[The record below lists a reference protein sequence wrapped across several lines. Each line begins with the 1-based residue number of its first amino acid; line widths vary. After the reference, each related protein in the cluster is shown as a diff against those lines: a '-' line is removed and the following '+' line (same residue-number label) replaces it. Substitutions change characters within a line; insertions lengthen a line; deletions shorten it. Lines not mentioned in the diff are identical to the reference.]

1 MGEGRGGAGNAS
13 SSAVG
18 REFGNAFG
26 GISGRPGHV
35 LLVVPEGAHTR
46 EERRERA
53 ERDAV
58 ARGEVAIRAFDP
70 AGSGRHAR
78 RPVAVGMVAL
88 ELTEPA
94 ADAAVLFDVG
104 AEAVSR
110 RMGHHDLLREVLVVA
125 GVVDPVAELL
135 VAAGLEAVIEQ
146 THVLEDGSS
155 DEQTAGRGSV
165 CFSNYCSV
173 RFGTSMI

>member
-1 MGEGRGGAGNAS
+1 MGNTLS
-13 SSAVG
+13 SVVG

-26 GISGRPGHV
+26 GISGRPGHA

-46 EERRERA
+46 EERRERT
-53 ERDAV
+53 EREPI
-58 ARGEVAIRAFDP
+58 ARGEVAIGAFDP
-70 AGSGRHAR
+70 AGAGRHAR
-78 RPVAVGMVAL
+78 RPVTVGMVAL

-94 ADAAVLFDVG
+94 ADATVLFHMRSK
-104 AEAVSR
+104 AISR
-110 RMGHHDLLREVLVVA
+110 RVGHRGALREVEVVA